1 MRRPKT
7 SCALFWLIATWLT
20 GAQARADDYPIIGD
34 WIIDKAIV
42 APWAGPNADIAKLAS
57 LSREHLNMVVTF
69 FPDRVV
75 ANDPKLACTEVDYE
89 RTLFPPELIFQASLP
104 DPDQVEIAAG
114 LGFPSGSIAGF
125 DVDCGSS
132 VQSYHFASRDI
143 LLFALEDIIYT
154 MDRQPG
160 KAKP

>member
-1 MRRPKT
+1 MMWRGT
-7 SCALFWLIATWLT
+7 SYAPLLLISVWLISVA
-20 GAQARADDYPIIGD
+20 ARAEDYPIIGD
-34 WIIDKAIV
+34 WMIDKAIV
-42 APWAGPNADIAKLAS
+42 AAWVGKNADIGRLAS
-57 LSREHLNMVVTF
+57 LSRAHLNMIVSF

-75 ANDPKLACTEVDYE
+75 AQDPKLACAEVDYE

-114 LGFPSGSIAGF
+114 LGFPSGNIPGF
-125 DVDCGSS
+125 DVDCGSN
-132 VQSYHFASRDI
+132 VQSYHFAGRNT

-154 MDRQPG
+154 MDRQG

>member
-1 MRRPKT
+1 MMRREIN
-7 SCALFWLIATWLT
+7 CALSLLMGVLLL
-20 GAQARADDYPIIGD
+20 GAPAHAEDYPIIGD
-34 WIIDKAIV
+34 WIIDNAIV
-42 APWAGPNADIAKLAS
+42 APWVGPNADMAKLAS
-57 LSREHLNMVVTF
+57 LSRTHLNMIVSF
-69 FPDRVV
+69 LPGRVV
-75 ANDPKLACTEVDYE
+75 ANDPKLACAEADYE

-114 LGFPSGSIAGF
+114 LGFPSGNIPGF

-132 VQSYHFASRDI
+132 VQSYHFANRDI

-154 MDRQPG
+154 MDRQG